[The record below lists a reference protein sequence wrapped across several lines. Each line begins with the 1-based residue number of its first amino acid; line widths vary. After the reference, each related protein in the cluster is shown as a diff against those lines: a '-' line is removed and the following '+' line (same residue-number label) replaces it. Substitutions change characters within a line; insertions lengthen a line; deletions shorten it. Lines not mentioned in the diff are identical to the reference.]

1 MLKIHRKLE
10 YALLAL
16 QHMRMVG
23 ATGGVD
29 RLMTA
34 RELCEIHPMP
44 FDVLSKVLQ
53 RLARCGVL
61 TSTQGAQ
68 GGYRIRADLRR
79 YSLYDLSEALL
90 GPMRFANCMDE
101 RCACQLTGSCTV
113 ISAVVNLARRVE
125 RLYREVSVDELLESE
140 EDDEREIRERFT
152 RSQAAL
158 SLMAGIAAAGP
169 VRRPLIREN

>member
-23 ATGGVD
+23 ATGGSN
-29 RLMTA
+29 RLVTA

-61 TSTQGAQ
+61 ASAQGAQ
-68 GGYRIRADLRR
+68 GGYRLRADLRR
-79 YSLYDLSEALL
+79 YSLYDLSEALI
-90 GPMRFANCMDE
+90 GHMSFANCMDE
-101 RCACQLTGSCTV
+101 RCECQLTGSCTV
-113 ISAVVNLARRVE
+113 ISAVVNLAKRVE

-140 EDDEREIRERFT
+140 EAHDEREIRERFT
-152 RSQAAL
+152 RSQITRGQEAMGL
-158 SLMAGIAAAGP
+158 
-169 VRRPLIREN
+169 LIQET